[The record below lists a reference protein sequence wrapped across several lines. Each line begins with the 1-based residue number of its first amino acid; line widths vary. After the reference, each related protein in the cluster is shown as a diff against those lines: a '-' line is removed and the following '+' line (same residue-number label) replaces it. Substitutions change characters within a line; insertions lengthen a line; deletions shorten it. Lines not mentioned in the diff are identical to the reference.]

1 MRVRI
6 APSILTTD
14 FGRLADQ
21 IAAAEGGGADLM
33 HLDVMDGRFVPA
45 ITFGPLVVAAVR
57 RATRLP
63 IEVHLMV
70 ADPASQL
77 APMAEAG
84 AERLIPHLEAA
95 GDDEGHATR
104 LIEAIR
110 ALGCEAALAISPQTP
125 AEALSPLLD
134 ALDGVT
140 VMTVHPGRGGQAFLP
155 EMLPKVTAL
164 RALLDE
170 RGLSA
175 SIEVD
180 GGVKAHNMAD
190 CITAGADTLVAGSA
204 VYNDA
209 ETPQHAL
216 ATLRQ
221 QHRSVASEESPPS
234 SA

>member
-6 APSILTTD
+6 APSILTAD

-21 IAAAEGGGADLM
+21 IAAAEEGGADLM

-63 IEVHLMV
+63 IEAHLMV

-95 GDDEGHATR
+95 GDDEGDAAR
-104 LIEAIR
+104 LVEAIR
-110 ALGCEAALAISPQTP
+110 TLGCEAALAISPQTP
-125 AEALSPLLD
+125 AEALAPLLD

-155 EMLPKVTAL
+155 EMLPKVAAL
-164 RALLDE
+164 RALMDE
-170 RGLSA
+170 RGLGA

-180 GGVKAHNMAD
+180 GGVKAHNMAE
-190 CITAGADTLVAGSA
+190 CIAAGADTLVAGSA
-204 VYNDA
+204 VYNDS
-209 ETPQHAL
+209 ETPQQAL
-216 ATLRQ
+216 AALRE
-221 QHRSVASEESPPS
+221 RSARP
-234 SA
+234 

>member
-1 MRVRI
+1 VRI
-6 APSILTTD
+6 APSILTAD
-14 FGRLADQ
+14 FGRLAEQ
-21 IAAAEGGGADLM
+21 VAAAEEGGADLM
-33 HLDVMDGRFVPA
+33 HLDVMDGHFVPA

-70 ADPASQL
+70 ADPAAQL

-84 AERLIPHLEAA
+84 AGRLIPHLESA
-95 GDDEGHATR
+95 GADEGDAAR
-104 LIEAIR
+104 LVEAIR

-125 AEALSPLLD
+125 AEALAPLLD
-134 ALDGVT
+134 MLDGVT

-180 GGVKAHNMAD
+180 GGVKTHNAAE
-190 CITAGADTLVAGSA
+190 CIAAGADTLVAGSA
-204 VYNDA
+204 VFNNA

-216 ATLRQ
+216 AALRARQ
-221 QHRSVASEESPPS
+221 RSVASEGLPPAS
-234 SA
+234 G

>member
-6 APSILTTD
+6 APSILTAD
-14 FGRLADQ
+14 FGRLAEQ
-21 IAAAEGGGADLM
+21 VAAAEKGGADLM

-45 ITFGPLVVAAVR
+45 ISFGPLVVAAVR
-57 RATRLP
+57 SATRLP
-63 IEVHLMV
+63 IEAHLMV

-84 AERLIPHLEAA
+84 AGRLIPHLEAA
-95 GDDEGHATR
+95 GEERGAAR
-104 LIEAIR
+104 LVEAIR
-110 ALGCEAALAISPQTP
+110 ALGCEAALAISPETP
-125 AEALSPLLD
+125 AEALAPLLD

-140 VMTVHPGRGGQAFLP
+140 VMTVHPGRGGQPFLE

-164 RALLDE
+164 RALIDE
-170 RGLSA
+170 RGLGA

-180 GGVKAHNMAD
+180 GGVKAHNAAA
-190 CITAGADTLVAGSA
+190 CVAAGADTLVVGSA

-216 ATLRQ
+216 ATLVQ
-221 QHRSVASEESPPS
+221 QHGSAASDGPPRSG
-234 SA
+234 